1 MEPLEI
7 IRKYYAEGTEL
18 YDILLTH
25 SRLVTEKALEIAE
38 RNPQEEF
45 DLRFVYEA
53 AMLHDIGIYLTNA
66 PKIHCHGSF
75 QYICH
80 GYLGAD
86 LMRAEGFPR
95 HALVCERHTG
105 TGISLDAILRM
116 NLPVPHRDMRPV
128 TKEEQLICYADK
140 FFSKTDLYTE
150 KTTDKVLKSLAKFGD
165 DAISQFQFWLEK
177 WGR

>member
-1 MEPLEI
+1 MMEPLEI

-75 QYICH
+75 HYICH

-140 FFSKTDLYTE
+140 FFSKSHPE
-150 KTTDKVLKSLAKFGD
+150 RKKTVEQVRQMLSRFPDANLERWDSWVSLF
-165 DAISQFQFWLEK
+165 S
-177 WGR
+177 